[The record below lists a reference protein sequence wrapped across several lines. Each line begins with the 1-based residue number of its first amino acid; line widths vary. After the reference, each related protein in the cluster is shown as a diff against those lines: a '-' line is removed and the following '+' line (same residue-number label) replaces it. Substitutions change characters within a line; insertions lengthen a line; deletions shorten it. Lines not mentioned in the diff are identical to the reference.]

1 MSGVREGTRT
11 GRLAGKVA
19 VITGGANGIGAGT
32 ARLFHAE
39 GAKVVIADVQVEAG
53 AALAAELGEGALF
66 QPTDVTDETSV
77 ATLVDTA
84 VAEFGQLD
92 VMFNNAGIIGAVGPI
107 DRTRTDDADLTI
119 AVNLR
124 GALLGMKHAAR
135 VMKPRG
141 QGVIIS
147 TSSPAAI
154 MGGVGAHVYSA
165 VKAGII
171 GLSNS
176 VAAELRQFGIRANV
190 VIPGAVV
197 SQMTADLV
205 AGDAHDLAGAQEA
218 LDRSRYMSRPLEP
231 FDIAAG
237 VLYLASDEAAFV
249 TGVVLPVDAGMT
261 GAGGP
266 SAMADEKYAD
276 QAGRREAGRRLG
288 TESSPQTEEA

>member
-1 MSGVREGTRT
+1 MSGASGAAPR
-11 GRLAGKVA
+11 GRLDGRVA
-19 VITGGANGIGAGT
+19 VVTGGASGIGAGT
-32 ARLFHAE
+32 VRLFHAE
-39 GAKVVIADVQVEAG
+39 GAKVVIADLQEEAG
-53 AALAAELGEGALF
+53 VALATELGAGVIF
-66 QPTDVTDETSV
+66 RRTDVSDEASV
-77 ATLVDTA
+77 SSLVDAA
-84 VAEFGQLD
+84 VAEFGRLD

-107 DRTRTDDADLTI
+107 DRTRTEDADLTI

-135 VMKPRG
+135 VMKPQRS
-141 QGVIIS
+141 GVIIS
-147 TSSPAAI
+147 TSSPAGV

-190 VIPGAVV
+190 IVPGAVV

-205 AGDAHDLAGAQEA
+205 AGDATDLSGAQEA
-218 LDRSRYMSRPLEP
+218 LDRSRYMGRPLVP
-231 FDIAAG
+231 ADVAAG
-237 VLYLASDEAAFV
+237 VLYLASDDAAFV

-266 SAMADEKYAD
+266 SPMADEKYAD
-276 QAGRREAGRRLG
+276 QAGRREAGRRVG
-288 TESSPQTEEA
+288 DQA